1 MLQISIICFGGC
13 TSLTSIDLSNF
24 NTNKITDIS
33 ELFSNCGSLRYIDL
47 SGTFK
52 INDGTNYNT
61 MFYGAN
67 FNKLR
72 IKSSQDTAN
81 KLKSKY
87 SSFTDNNFEIVE

>member
-1 MLQISIICFGGC
+1 MLQTLITCFIGC
-13 TSLTSIDLSNF
+13 RSLTNLDLSNF
-24 NTNKITDIS
+24 NTNKMTDIS
-33 ELFSNCGSLRYIDL
+33 ELFSVCGALRYINL
-47 SGTFK
+47 SGSFK

-87 SSFTDNNFEIVE
+87 SSFTDDNFEIVE